1 MYAELV
7 TSDGEVPPKASTG
20 EFAAAVGELDT
31 IELSERFEERMERI
45 ENGKANEAV
54 FAEVMGFPPTF
65 FIKFIGNV
73 HDPAYRYVNP
83 SSSFGKEQ
91 RGVFLTLFSDKPR
104 VPVRRA
110 LHGKAIFRLFRPI
123 NVRPVRVYQC
133 HVQLRGKPAV
143 VDFR

>member
-54 FAEVMGFPPTF
+54 FAEVMGFPPTS
-65 FIKFIGNV
+65 FINFIGNV

-83 SSSFGKEQ
+83 RSSFRKQQ
-91 RGVFLTLFSDKPR
+91 RGVF
-104 VPVRRA
+104 
-110 LHGKAIFRLFRPI
+110 
-123 NVRPVRVYQC
+123 
-133 HVQLRGKPAV
+133 
-143 VDFR
+143 